1 MRLFLDPSRVLAL
14 GFASAILVG
23 GAILALPMAQRGEPV
38 GVLDAIFT
46 AASAVC
52 VTGLTVVDTGTRFN
66 GFGQAI
72 ILLLIQIGGVGIT
85 TVSTVVFLLLRQSV
99 SLSSMEAVT
108 GSFFRH
114 RDVAF
119 STLLRR
125 VLLWTFAIEGC
136 GAVFLFLEE
145 SRRLPLA
152 EALWMSVF
160 HAVSAFCN
168 AGFGLRPD
176 NLISDRTNAT
186 IILPIT
192 ALIVLGG
199 LGFSVLTEV
208 ADWLRKPT
216 ATRRRLS
223 LHSKTALTM
232 TAILIV
238 GGMLAFAVLERKN
251 IFAHASSTDVAL
263 TSLLASVT
271 ARTAG
276 FSTVD
281 YGQLTA
287 ATIYVTIALMLVGGC
302 PGSTAGGIKATT
314 VAVIFALARAGFRG
328 ERYPR
333 LFNRGIPSDVTAKA
347 MIVLALAV
355 FAASLAVILLAA
367 LEVNETSLPQTSQW
381 SLGLLFE
388 VISALCTVG
397 LTTGITPE
405 LAATGKCLLIVLMFI
420 GRLGPLTLA
429 VAISRR
435 KPRPPLRYA
444 EEHLMIG

>member
-1 MRLFLDPSRVLAL
+1 MRLLLDPSRVLAL

-23 GAILALPMAQRGEPV
+23 GLVLALPVSHQSEPV
-38 GVLDAIFT
+38 GLVDAIFT

-52 VTGLTVVDTGTRFN
+52 VTGLSVVDTGTRFS

-85 TVSTVVFLLLRQSV
+85 TVSTIVFLLLRQSV
-99 SLSSMEAVT
+99 SLSSMEAVS

-119 STLLRR
+119 GALLRR
-125 VLLWTFAIEGC
+125 IIVWTLTIEAC
-136 GAVFLFLEE
+136 GAFLLFVKE
-145 SRRLPLA
+145 SQRLPLA

-176 NLISDRTNAT
+176 NLISDRSNAT
-186 IILPIT
+186 IVLPIA

-208 ADWLRKPT
+208 ADWLRKP
-216 ATRRRLS
+216 APLRRRLS
-223 LHSKTALTM
+223 LHSKTALAM
-232 TAILIV
+232 TAILLV
-238 GGMLAFAVLERKN
+238 AGTLAFAVLERKN
-251 IFAHASSTDVAL
+251 VLADSGFADVAL
-263 TSLLASVT
+263 TSLFASVT

-281 YGQLTA
+281 YGQLTV
-287 ATIYVTIALMLVGGC
+287 ATLYVTIALMLVGGC

-328 ERYPR
+328 DRYPR
-333 LFNRGIPSDVTAKA
+333 LFSRTIPAEVTAKA
-347 MIVLALAV
+347 MIVLALAIFV
-355 FAASLAVILLAA
+355 TGVAVIVLAG
-367 LEVNETSLPQTSQW
+367 LEVNEISLPQTTKW

-388 VISALCTVG
+388 VVSALCTVG

-405 LAATGKCLLIVLMFI
+405 LAASGKILLILLMFI
-420 GRLGPLTLA
+420 GRLGPLTVA